1 MGRPR
6 STGGVRPTAR
16 RVRTALFDHLAPR
29 LAGAAVLDL
38 YAGTGAL
45 GLEALRRGARAAVFV
60 ERDARLAQ
68 QIRDQLRAEG
78 WEGQAQV
85 WRGQVAAALRRLA
98 AEGRQFD
105 LILLDPPYSRGFVQQ
120 TVDALAA
127 APLLRPGGRIVAEGH
142 WRDAPHPPARL
153 ACVRAVRY
161 GETGLWEFAS
171 KEEISGDDG
180 ALSGNL

>member
-1 MGRPR
+1 M
-6 STGGVRPTAR
+6 RPTAR

-29 LAGAAVLDL
+29 VGGAVVLDL

-68 QIRDQLRAEG
+68 QIRDQVRAGG
-78 WEGQAQV
+78 WEGESQV
-85 WRGQVAAALRRLA
+85 WRGQVAAALRRLT

-105 LILLDPPYSRGFVQQ
+105 LIFLDPPYSRGLVQR

-127 APLLRPGGRIVAEGH
+127 ARLLRPGGRIVAEGH
-142 WRDAPHPPARL
+142 WREAPRPPVPL
-153 ACVRAVRY
+153 ACVRSVRY
-161 GETGLWEFAS
+161 GETGLWEFIA
-171 KEEISGDDG
+171 KEEIDGDDG
-180 ALSGNL
+180 ALSRNI